1 MPSPAI
7 GIPDRTNGQADGL
20 NRTVSNSYNDLA
32 TSPNASF
39 QSPPGS
45 FGGRLAASAKS
56 LKPFHTQDIKVLLL
70 ENVNKTGQDILK
82 KQGYQIEILKSS
94 LPENELI
101 EKIQD
106 VHVIGIRSKT
116 QLTANV
122 LKHAKNLIVIGCFCI
137 GTNQVDLKYA
147 AENGIAVFNS
157 PFSNSRSV
165 AEQMIGEIISL
176 ARQIGDRNN
185 ELHQG
190 VWNKVSAGCWEVR
203 GKTLGIVG
211 YGHVGSQLSVLAEA
225 MGMRVIYYDVVN
237 LMSLGTSNQVPSL
250 DALLQQADFVTL
262 HVPELPETI
271 NMISTKQFEQMKNG
285 SYLLNASRG
294 TVVDIPALIKASQA
308 GKLAGAALDVYPN
321 EPAGNGPK
329 FTNELNTWTEELRNL
344 KNIILTPHIGGSTE
358 EAQAAIG
365 IEVADALVN
374 YVNFGTTAGAV
385 NMPEVTLRSL
395 TIEEP
400 NHVRVIY
407 IHKNI
412 PGVLR
417 RVNEILGDHNVD
429 KQMTDSRGDVAYL
442 MADISNVNI
451 SEIQQ
456 LYQSLEDLGSRIRTR
471 VLSTLAG
478 WVFGGVTDDEGNG
491 QRLHIFSAAR
501 RRLTPH
507 QYRWSSRPAVWQYRR
522 SSMLTGGESGLASP
536 QPVGS
541 SDATRRDSHCFRA
554 SGYHWIPRL
563 RSVPEMSAPASTA
576 KSCNPLGRRFA
587 AQLSIDNTALPITK
601 ITKLTHRTAWFS
613 PCFLIPILS
622 IVWVAIVGFSARDTS
637 CGAIFFSR
645 ALAGLLATRARAIQR
660 ETIALEPAPN
670 AALHVDHESN
680 QRKTYQHDES
690 QQHIPQVETG
700 VEKGEEIVSR
710 CTTYDILPAALLT
723 VL

>member
-1 MPSPAI
+1 M
-7 GIPDRTNGQADGL
+7 G
-20 NRTVSNSYNDLA
+20 
-32 TSPNASF
+32 
-39 QSPPGS
+39 
-45 FGGRLAASAKS
+45 
-56 LKPFHTQDIKVLLL
+56 
-70 ENVNKTGQDILK
+70 
-82 KQGYQIEILKSS
+82 EILKSS

-211 YGHVGSQLSVLAEA
+211 YGHVGSQLSVRAEA

-285 SYLLNASRG
+285 SYLIN
-294 TVVDIPALIKASQA
+294 ASQA

-344 KNIILTPHIGGSTE
+344 NNIILTPHNGGSTE

-365 IEVADALVN
+365 IEVAD
-374 YVNFGTTAGAV
+374 
-385 NMPEVTLRSL
+385 
-395 TIEEP
+395 
-400 NHVRVIY
+400 
-407 IHKNI
+407 
-412 PGVLR
+412 
-417 RVNEILGDHNVD
+417 
-429 KQMTDSRGDVAYL
+429 
-442 MADISNVNI
+442 
-451 SEIQQ
+451 
-456 LYQSLEDLGSRIRTR
+456 
-471 VLSTLAG
+471 
-478 WVFGGVTDDEGNG
+478 
-491 QRLHIFSAAR
+491 
-501 RRLTPH
+501 
-507 QYRWSSRPAVWQYRR
+507 
-522 SSMLTGGESGLASP
+522 
-536 QPVGS
+536 
-541 SDATRRDSHCFRA
+541 
-554 SGYHWIPRL
+554 
-563 RSVPEMSAPASTA
+563 
-576 KSCNPLGRRFA
+576 
-587 AQLSIDNTALPITK
+587 
-601 ITKLTHRTAWFS
+601 
-613 PCFLIPILS
+613 
-622 IVWVAIVGFSARDTS
+622 
-637 CGAIFFSR
+637 
-645 ALAGLLATRARAIQR
+645 
-660 ETIALEPAPN
+660 
-670 AALHVDHESN
+670 
-680 QRKTYQHDES
+680 
-690 QQHIPQVETG
+690 
-700 VEKGEEIVSR
+700 
-710 CTTYDILPAALLT
+710 
-723 VL
+723 